1 MWNRVPIENV
11 HTFDDA
17 LLSILRE
24 ARPFP
29 AKPSAQFLSSVA
41 LGSHGISLPPGSRI
55 GVSAYKSSPCTRF
68 LAIRLESV
76 PCRQFSEAVLIAF
89 TSLRSWLRYN

>member
-24 ARPFP
+24 AQPFP
-29 AKPSAQFLSSVA
+29 AEPSAQFLSGIALAATGFLSRPA
-41 LGSHGISLPPGSRI
+41 LGSE
-55 GVSAYKSSPCTRF
+55 F
-68 LAIRLESV
+68 LTTV
-76 PCRQFSEAVLIAF
+76 
-89 TSLRSWLRYN
+89 